1 MITFP
6 ISSYFLS
13 VNMIFGGLSCPIHLC
28 NPPNIS
34 NPYKHQTSSTPTS
47 LFHSSTHTHNTYT
60 HLPNLITHPGNSTYA
75 GATAAIV
82 ANIVLLSYVVV
93 AFNDDKSEREAD
105 LASGAIQPSEGRK
118 DR

>member
-1 MITFP
+1 MATQRRINTTEKTHLDQDEVRLEPKSNITPAVPSFVAPKPALLAFTFAMITFP
-6 ISSYFLS
+6 IGSYFLS
-13 VNMIFGGLSCPIHLC
+13 VNTIFG
-28 NPPNIS
+28 
-34 NPYKHQTSSTPTS
+34 
-47 LFHSSTHTHNTYT
+47 
-60 HLPNLITHPGNSTYA
+60 GNSTYA